1 MLFVNYYMDYLEPT
15 KCIIVWDKNRTG
27 NYADA
32 ELVTATGITPFKG
45 AEACAPGRG
54 PTRGTVCILSDLGS
68 RDPGTS
74 GFVERNGHESI
85 VCKKKLLNPE
95 RRVMNK
101 ILEAVSDLSPEEA
114 LSQITEVL
122 GRLLDDLDRD
132 ARERFMMNL
141 LERSQGDKV
150 SSLVNL

>member
-1 MLFVNYYMDYLEPT
+1 
-15 KCIIVWDKNRTG
+15 
-27 NYADA
+27 
-32 ELVTATGITPFKG
+32 
-45 AEACAPGRG
+45 
-54 PTRGTVCILSDLGS
+54 
-68 RDPGTS
+68 
-74 GFVERNGHESI
+74 
-85 VCKKKLLNPE
+85 
-95 RRVMNK
+95 MNK